1 MGNRE
6 CYLSQ
11 LNFSCD
17 FCIIHDVKTF
27 RVLYGC
33 FIAVSFAAACAHS
46 AMASGQTCAA
56 KGPGVSVSDFFCR
69 RLDCTIPALREIPA
83 KMAAGD
89 TNAAN
94 GIFAGYVRATLDSR
108 KVNAAW
114 HDARMTAKG
123 REALRKSAEAVMDYR
138 VSACGVPHHF
148 KDRKID
154 WTFNP
159 TYNGYREWPWQLG
172 RHKFLSTLARYYVV
186 TGDERA
192 AVTWRDMVESWIDQ
206 APPPPDGTPHGVPVT
221 WRTLDAGLRVAVWC
235 DQIHAFAKSPSLS
248 DEFIVRFFRSVCDH
262 GHRLEKPLT
271 SNNWRIMELN
281 GLLKVAM
288 LFPFLSEARAWR
300 ESALAEFKAQL
311 SERVYPDGFQFELS
325 PGYHSVIPHDYGN
338 IARMFRLCGEEP
350 PGFLR
355 GGIEKSYDVYPRLSR
370 PDRKVP
376 PLNDSNEVDLRRE
389 MEGALKMFPGREDF
403 RWFATAG
410 RAGRAP
416 DYLSYAFPYAGAAVF
431 RSSWATNAVWGYM
444 DCSPFGRGHQHEDK
458 LNVLISA
465 YGKNMV
471 VEPGNY
477 AYDASEMRK
486 YVISTRAHN
495 TIMVDGR
502 EQFARRKYKW
512 HDGDIAKKADFG
524 WFASPEVDAASASF
538 TAGYGF
544 SADVTSAYFHTQGEA
559 VPPNDM
565 TVHTRTLVFFKAVPG
580 LAPFFVVVDRLEA
593 PEARER
599 TYESPWHLETCD
611 LEVDGAG
618 FVADFGGDVG
628 LFAAFSDKGARIV
641 DMKGSKSPY
650 QGWMPISPPGPHEHR
665 PIPTPVLKG
674 RFSGSKRIAGV
685 LYPYSG
691 GASRV
696 VGVRASPDV
705 REKSITLLLSD
716 GKELELKEP
725 EVK

>member
-1 MGNRE
+1 MKCFDIGV
-6 CYLSQ
+6 CA
-11 LNFSCD
+11 
-17 FCIIHDVKTF
+17 CILAVLPAVASPDVP
-27 RVLYGC
+27 
-33 FIAVSFAAACAHS
+33 A
-46 AMASGQTCAA
+46 
-56 KGPGVSVSDFFCR
+56 GPGSSVEEFFGKYV
-69 RLDCTIPALREIPA
+69 DCTIPALRDIPA
-83 KMAAGD
+83 KMAVGD

-94 GIFAGYVRATLDSR
+94 RIFADYVRSTLDSR

-114 HDARMTAKG
+114 YKGSLTAKG
-123 REALRKSAEAVMDYR
+123 RERLRRKAEEIMDYR
-138 VSACGVPHHF
+138 LSACGVPYHF
-148 KDRKID
+148 KDHKVD

-172 RHKFLSTLARYYVV
+172 RQPFFTTLAEYYVKLG
-186 TGDERA
+186 GDERA
-192 AVTWRDMVESWIDQ
+192 AATWRDMVSSWIEQ
-206 APPPPDGTPHGVPVT
+206 APPPPDGTPQGRPVT
-221 WRTLDAGLRVAVWC
+221 WRTLDAGLRVAGWC
-235 DQIHAFAKSPSLS
+235 RQISAFAKSPSLS
-248 DEFIVRFFRSVCDH
+248 DEFVVRFFQSVRDH
-262 GHRLEKPLT
+262 GHRLEKPLA

-300 ESALAEFKAQL
+300 ESALAEFERQL
-311 SERVYPDGFQFELS
+311 ALQVYPDGFQFELS
-325 PGYHSVIPHDYGN
+325 PGYHGVIPHDYAG
-338 IARMFRLCGEEP
+338 IISLFRMRGETP
-350 PGFLR
+350 PGFVL
-355 GGIEKSYDVYPRLSR
+355 GGIEKAYDVYPRLSR
-370 PDRKVP
+370 PDRRVP
-376 PLNDSNEVDLRRE
+376 PLNDSNVVDLRRE
-389 MEGALKMFPGREDF
+389 MEGALKLYPAREDF
-403 RWFATAG
+403 RWFATDGAKG
-410 RAGRAP
+410 SAP
-416 DYLSYAFPYAGAAVF
+416 AYLSYAFPYAGAAVF

-458 LNVLISA
+458 LNVLVSA

-502 EQFARRKYKW
+502 EQLARRKYKW
-512 HDGDIAKKADFG
+512 HDGDIAKRADFG
-524 WFASPEVDAASASF
+524 WLASPDVDAASASF

-565 TVHTRTLVFFKAVPG
+565 TVHTRTLVFFKNVPG
-580 LAPFFVVVDRLEA
+580 LAPFFAVVDRLEA
-593 PEARER
+593 PDARER

-611 LEVDGAG
+611 LEVDGAR
-618 FVADFGGDVG
+618 FVADFGAGVG
-628 LFAAFSDKGARIV
+628 LSAAFSDNDASIV

-674 RFSGSKRIAGV
+674 RFSGGKRIVGV
-685 LYPYSG
+685 LYPYCG
-691 GASRV
+691 GANRV

-716 GKELELKEP
+716 GNELELKEP